1 MELLLLRSGEVVH
14 AQPVRDAPIH
24 VGRAPGNELVVSD
37 ATVSGHHLMVWQES
51 NQLWIK
57 DLGSTN
63 GTFLNERRIRSVHPV
78 RDGDRIRLGTSCIL
92 QVRADASSPSTDHAR
107 GLVLEDLRAGTR
119 FPLTRDRFAIGSG
132 VGADLRVADGP
143 EIAVVLMIHSNGEV
157 RIGTADD
164 DEGPLAVGAEF
175 QVGERAFRV
184 VEVDGAQMAT
194 EVPAAERYPY
204 KLSVTLEGPFGAE
217 ATLEDLP
224 TRKAHRIESG
234 NRAVLLFLLGRRW
247 EEDRLRGVPSEE
259 RGWCPDDEVMTGI
272 WGRHGD
278 ENKLNVLL
286 HRLRAE
292 LRGAGFDP
300 WFIEK
305 KQRFVRLRVSEVAIR

>member
-14 AQPVRDAPIH
+14 AVPIGDAPVH

-37 ATVSGHHLMVWQES
+37 TTVSGHHLMVWQES
-51 NQLWIK
+51 SALWIK

-63 GTFLNERRIRSVHPV
+63 GSFLNERRIRSVHPV
-78 RDGDRIRLGTSCIL
+78 HDGDRIRLGTTCIL
-92 QVRADASSPSTDHAR
+92 QVRTEPGVVAAERAR

-119 FPLTRDRFAIGSG
+119 FPLLHDRFTVGSG
-132 VGADLRVADGP
+132 PRADLRVAEGP
-143 EIAVVLMIHSNGEV
+143 EVAAVLIVHSNGEL
-157 RIGTADD
+157 RLGAADD
-164 DEGPLAVGAEF
+164 TEGPLAVGAEF
-175 QVGERAFRV
+175 QVGDRVFRV
-184 VEVDGAQMAT
+184 AEVDGAQMAT

-204 KLSVTLEGPFGAE
+204 KLGVTLEGPFGAE

-224 TRKAHRIESG
+224 TRNTHRIESG
-234 NRAVLLFLLGRRW
+234 NRAVLLFMLGRRY
-247 EEDRLRGVPSEE
+247 EEDRLRGVPVED

-305 KQRFVRLRVSEVAIR
+305 KQRYVRLRVSEVTLR

>member
-1 MELLLLRSGEVVH
+1 MELQLLRSGEVVH
-14 AQPVRDAPIH
+14 AVPVGEAAIH
-24 VGRAPGNELVVSD
+24 VGRAPANELVVSD
-37 ATVSGHHLMVWQES
+37 PTVSGHHLMVWRDAQAI
-51 NQLWIK
+51 WIK

-78 RDGDRIRLGTSCIL
+78 RDGDKVRLGTSCVL
-92 QVRADASSPSTDHAR
+92 QVKAAIPTPSADRAR
-107 GLVLEDLRAGTR
+107 GFVLEDLRAGTR
-119 FPLTRDRFAIGSG
+119 FPLTGDRFSIGSG
-132 VGADLRVADGP
+132 TRADLRLPDGP
-143 EIAVVLMIHSNGEV
+143 EIVGVLILHSNGEV
-157 RIGTADD
+157 RLGTDES
-164 DEGPLAVGAEF
+164 EGPLP
-175 QVGERAFRV
+175 VGEEFIIAERPFRV
-184 VEVDGAQMAT
+184 VEVDGVQAAT

-204 KLSVTLEGPFGAE
+204 RLSVTLEGPFGAE

-224 TRKAHRIESG
+224 TKKSHKIESG
-234 NRAVLLFLLGRRW
+234 NRAVLLFMLGRRF
-247 EEDRLRGVPSEE
+247 EEERIKGVPSEE

-292 LRGAGFDP
+292 LRTAGFDP

-305 KQRFVRLRVSEVAIR
+305 KQRFVRIRVTEAAIR

>member
-14 AQPVRDAPIH
+14 AIPVRDAPIH

-37 ATVSGHHLMVWQES
+37 ATVSGHHLMVWQETNS
-51 NQLWIK
+51 LWIK

-63 GTFLNERRIRSVHPV
+63 GTFLNERRIRSVQPV
-78 RDGDRIRLGTSCIL
+78 RDGDRIRLGTSCVL
-92 QVRADASSPSTDHAR
+92 QVRADTPANAIDRAR
-107 GLVLEDLRAGTR
+107 AFVLEDLRAGTR
-119 FPLTRDRFAIGSG
+119 FPLTRDRFVIGSG
-132 VGADLRVADGP
+132 ARVDLKLTEGP
-143 EIAVVLMIHSNGEV
+143 ESAAVLILHSNGEV
-157 RIGTADD
+157 RLGTADD
-164 DEGPLAVGAEF
+164 SEGPLAVGAEF
-175 QVGERAFRV
+175 QVGDRAFKV

-204 KLSVTLEGPFGAE
+204 GLSVTLEGPFGAE

-224 TRKAHRIESG
+224 TRKSHRIESG
-234 NRAVLLFLLGRRW
+234 NRAVLLFLLGRRY

-305 KQRFVRLRVSEVAIR
+305 KQRYVRLRVSEVAIR

>member
-14 AQPVRDAPIH
+14 AIPVGETPIH

-37 ATVSGHHLMVWQES
+37 TTVSGHHLMVWQES
-51 NQLWIK
+51 SSLWIK

-63 GTFLNERRIRSVHPV
+63 GTFLNERRIRSVQPV

-92 QVRADASSPSTDHAR
+92 QVRVDAAAAAPSRPRAF
-107 GLVLEDLRAGTR
+107 VVEDLRAGTR
-119 FPLTRDRFAIGSG
+119 FPIALDRFVIGSG
-132 VGADLRVADGP
+132 NRADVRMEGP
-143 EIAVVLMIHSNGEV
+143 EEGAVLIVHSNGEL
-157 RIGTADD
+157 RLGTPDD
-164 DEGPLAVGAEF
+164 EEGPLAVGVEF
-175 QVGERAFRV
+175 QVADRAFRV
-184 VEVDGAQMAT
+184 LEVDVGHMAT

-204 KLSVTLEGPFGAE
+204 KLEVTLEGPFGAE

-224 TRKAHRIESG
+224 TRKTHRIESG
-234 NRAVLLFLLGRRW
+234 NRAVLLFLLGRRF
-247 EEDRLRGVPSEE
+247 EDDRARGVPAEE

-292 LRGAGFDP
+292 LRTTGFDP

-305 KQRFVRLRVSEVAIR
+305 KQRFVRVRVSEATVK